1 MAKPDM
7 ENIRGLDLASKQDE
21 VVLKCRNKITNYA
34 RNIPATGS
42 PPD

>member
-1 MAKPDM
+1 
-7 ENIRGLDLASKQDE
+7 

-42 PPD
+42 PPDWQVYLVVRFAPDLL